1 MIKTGIDNLVFRQH
15 IRENFLP
22 QFKEQLLMQWG
33 HSISLEL
40 NSGKTGFRKSS
51 NEILCTRCSHVEKLR
66 LNGLYSNNMSKNK
79 KLQQFFVIGKKE
91 NQPFSQ
97 EVLDEMAKY
106 DDIVVGDFVDSYLNL
121 TMKTFIGLVYIKL
134 FR

>member
-1 MIKTGIDNLVFRQH
+1 
-15 IRENFLP
+15 
-22 QFKEQLLMQWG
+22 
-33 HSISLEL
+33 
-40 NSGKTGFRKSS
+40 
-51 NEILCTRCSHVEKLR
+51 
-66 LNGLYSNNMSKNK
+66 MSKNK

-121 TMKTFIGLVYIKL
+121 TMKTFIGLVYIRL